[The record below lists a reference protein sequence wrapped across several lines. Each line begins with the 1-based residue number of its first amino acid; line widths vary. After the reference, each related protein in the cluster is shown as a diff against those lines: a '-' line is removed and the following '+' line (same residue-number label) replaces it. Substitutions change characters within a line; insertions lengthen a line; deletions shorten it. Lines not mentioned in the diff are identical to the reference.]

1 MFNPQMLRKFPPQS
15 PFNNMTNLGNM
26 KMPFMN
32 NVFPQPIRE
41 QIDYSQM
48 DKSTRRD
55 FFGEKLFTK
64 ISSNPA
70 FASANK

>member
-15 PFNNMTNLGNM
+15 PFNNLSGLGNM
-26 KMPFMN
+26 RVPFMN
-32 NVFPQPIRE
+32 NGFIPPIRE
-41 QIDYSQM
+41 QIDFSQM

-70 FASANK
+70 YASANT